1 MLCFY
6 DARGKVSW
14 VNEEMER
21 LTGYRLQELRKMDV
35 METLYP
41 NPAYRKEV
49 WEYMMKVQ
57 TGWHDFRIRTRY
69 GTDLESAWSNVRL
82 SDGSQIGIGIDIT
95 ERKKQ
100 EELLRHLSS
109 RLLEAQETERRNVAL
124 ELHDGLGG
132 SLLGIKMAI
141 EKKLRDIQKEK
152 APSETNTLEDILD
165 LVRKCI
171 RDSSRIQHNLRP
183 SVLDHLGIAAALRS
197 LCREFDNAHEDVQA
211 TCTMGIEEVELSEEL
226 KIILYRIS
234 QEALSNVAKHSQ
246 AENVSLS
253 LSDHNGEIL
262 LVIQDDGR
270 GFDAGR
276 VFRSHKLRRGIGLA
290 SIKERCELSG
300 GAFYVDSQEGEG
312 TTVRCKWPSK
322 G

>member
-1 MLCFY
+1 
-6 DARGKVSW
+6 
-14 VNEEMER
+14 
-21 LTGYRLQELRKMDV
+21 
-35 METLYP
+35 
-41 NPAYRKEV
+41 
-49 WEYMMKVQ
+49 
-57 TGWHDFRIRTRY
+57 
-69 GTDLESAWSNVRL
+69 
-82 SDGSQIGIGIDIT
+82 
-95 ERKKQ
+95 
-100 EELLRHLSS
+100 
-109 RLLEAQETERRNVAL
+109 
-124 ELHDGLGG
+124 
-132 SLLGIKMAI
+132 MAI